1 MGTPAPVF
9 KRLGGR
15 SRHGRDVRQRSNN
28 MSGEAS
34 GDTLRPLSGFWQPR
48 HWPVWLA
55 LAGMRLLAFCPYRMQ
70 LATGR
75 LLGRLAGLLLRKRRH
90 IAAVNLALCFPQLGA
105 AERDALL
112 RRHFESLGMTL
123 VEHGLG
129 WWASAD
135 TVARLVEVRGAE
147 HLRAAM
153 AGGRGVVLVAG
164 HFASLEITGRAF
176 GTLFPSVAA
185 LYRSSRDPFVDEILK
200 RLRHKSVPLLIP
212 KQNMRGMVRALRQ
225 GMPVWYAPDQSYRRA
240 MSALLPFCGE
250 PAMTNTALSEIVRLG
265 NAAVVPLLPRRLP
278 DGKGYVLEIFPA
290 LDDFPGESPEADAL
304 RVNAL
309 IEAQIREIP
318 EQYYWIHRRF
328 KDRPPPL
335 PDPYR

>member
-1 MGTPAPVF
+1 MSSTLSTDTP
-9 KRLGGR
+9 
-15 SRHGRDVRQRSNN
+15 
-28 MSGEAS
+28 
-34 GDTLRPLSGFWQPR
+34 RPLASFWQPR
-48 HWPVWLA
+48 HWPIWLA
-55 LAGMRLLAFCPYRMQ
+55 LAGMRLLAFCPYPIQ
-70 LATGR
+70 LAAGR

-105 AERDALL
+105 TERKALL

-123 VEHGLG
+123 IEHGLG

-135 TVARLVEVRGAE
+135 MVEQLVEVRGAE
-147 HLRAAM
+147 HLRQAM

-164 HFASLEITGRAF
+164 HFASLEITGRGF
-176 GTLFPSVAA
+176 STLFPAVAA
-185 LYRSSRDPFVDEILK
+185 LYRSSRNPFVDEILR

-225 GMPVWYAPDQSYRRA
+225 GIPVWYAPDQSYRRA

-250 PAMTNTALSEIVRLG
+250 PAMTNTALSDIVRLG
-265 NAAVVPLLPRRLP
+265 KAAVVPLLPRRLP
-278 DGKGYVLEIFPA
+278 DGQGYVLEIFPA
-290 LDDFPGESPEADAL
+290 LENFPGESPEADAL

-309 IEAQIREIP
+309 IESQIRKIP

-328 KDRPPPL
+328 KDRPAPL

>member
-1 MGTPAPVF
+1 M
-9 KRLGGR
+9 
-15 SRHGRDVRQRSNN
+15 
-28 MSGEAS
+28 
-34 GDTLRPLSGFWQPR
+34 
-48 HWPVWLA
+48 
-55 LAGMRLLAFCPYRMQ
+55 
-70 LATGR
+70 
-75 LLGRLAGLLLRKRRH
+75 LRKRRH
-90 IAAVNLALCFPQLGA
+90 IAAVNLSLCFPQLDA

-123 VEHGLG
+123 IEHGLG
-129 WWASAD
+129 WWASPE
-135 TVARLVEVRGAE
+135 TVERLVEVRGAE
-147 HLRAAM
+147 HLRQPWPAVAAWCWSPGTSP
-153 AGGRGVVLVAG
+153 AWRSPVAPS
-164 HFASLEITGRAF
+164 AAI
-176 GTLFPSVAA
+176 FPSVAA

-225 GMPVWYAPDQSYRRA
+225 GIPVWYAPDQSYRGE

-250 PAMTNTALSEIVRLG
+250 PAMTNTALSDIVRLG
-265 NAAVVPLLPRRLP
+265 KAAVVPLVPRRLP
-278 DGKGYVLEIFPA
+278 DGRGYVLEIFPA
-290 LDDFPGESPEADAL
+290 LDNFPGESPEADAL

-328 KDRPPPL
+328 KNRPPPL

>member
-1 MGTPAPVF
+1 
-9 KRLGGR
+9 
-15 SRHGRDVRQRSNN
+15 
-28 MSGEAS
+28 MSSKQS
-34 GDTLRPLSGFWQPR
+34 GDTPRPLSGFWQPR
-48 HWPVWLA
+48 YWPIWLA

-70 LATGR
+70 LAAGR
-75 LLGRLAGLLLRKRRH
+75 LLGHLAGLVLRKRRH
-90 IAAVNLALCFPQLGA
+90 IAAVNLSLCFPQLDA
-105 AERDALL
+105 LEREALL
-112 RRHFESLGMTL
+112 RHHFESLGMTL
-123 VEHGLG
+123 IEHGLG

-135 TVARLVEVRGAE
+135 MIAKLVEVRGAE
-147 HLRAAM
+147 HLQEAL

-176 GTLFPSVAA
+176 SAVFPSVAA
-185 LYRSSRDPFVDEILK
+185 LYRSSRNPFVDEILK

-225 GMPVWYAPDQSYRRA
+225 GIPVWYAPDQSYRGE

-250 PAMTNTALSEIVRLG
+250 PAMTNTALSDIVRLG
-265 NAAVVPLLPRRLP
+265 RAAVVPIVPRRLP
-278 DGKGYVLEIFPA
+278 DGQGYVLEIFPA
-290 LDDFPGESPEADAL
+290 LNDFPGESAETDAL
-304 RVNAL
+304 RIHAL

-328 KDRPPPL
+328 KDRPLPL

>member
-1 MGTPAPVF
+1 MSSDTP
-9 KRLGGR
+9 
-15 SRHGRDVRQRSNN
+15 
-28 MSGEAS
+28 
-34 GDTLRPLSGFWQPR
+34 RPLSDFWQPR

-55 LAGMRLLAFCPYRMQ
+55 LASMRLLAFCSYRMQ
-70 LATGR
+70 LAAGR
-75 LLGRLAGLLLRKRRH
+75 WLGRVAGLLLRKRRH
-90 IAAVNLALCFPQLGA
+90 IAAVNLALCFPQLDA

-129 WWASAD
+129 WWASPA
-135 TVARLVEVRGAE
+135 TVDRLVEVRGAE

-176 GTLFPSVAA
+176 GTFFPAIAA
-185 LYRSSRDPFVDEILK
+185 LYRSSRDPFIDEILK

-212 KQNMRGMVRALRQ
+212 KQNMRAMVRALRQ
-225 GMPVWYAPDQSYRRA
+225 GIPVWYAPDQSYRRT

-265 NAAVVPLLPRRLP
+265 RAAVVPLLPRRLP
-278 DGKGYVLEIFPA
+278 DGRGYVLEIFPA

-309 IEAQIREIP
+309 IETQIREIP

>member
-1 MGTPAPVF
+1 MSSKPSSDTP
-9 KRLGGR
+9 
-15 SRHGRDVRQRSNN
+15 
-28 MSGEAS
+28 
-34 GDTLRPLSGFWQPR
+34 RPLRTFWQPR
-48 HWPVWLA
+48 YWPIWLA
-55 LAGMRLLAFCPYRMQ
+55 LAGMRLLAICPYRMQ
-70 LATGR
+70 LAVGR
-75 LLGRLAGLLLRKRRH
+75 GLGRLAGLVLRGRRH
-90 IAAVNLALCFPQLGA
+90 IAEVNLSLCFPELDASG
-105 AERDALL
+105 RNALL

-129 WWASAD
+129 WWASAE
-135 TVARLVEVRGAE
+135 TVERLVEVRGAE
-147 HLRAAM
+147 HLQEAM

-176 GTLFPSVAA
+176 SALFPSVAA
-185 LYRSSRDPFVDEILK
+185 LYRSSRNPFVDEILK

-225 GMPVWYAPDQSYRRA
+225 GMPVWYAPDQSYRGE

-250 PAMTNTALSEIVRLG
+250 PAMTNTALSDIVRLG
-265 NAAVVPLLPRRLP
+265 KAAVVPLVPRRLP
-278 DGKGYVLEIFPA
+278 DGRGYVLEIFPA
-290 LDDFPGESPEADAL
+290 LDDFPGESAEADAR
-304 RVNAL
+304 RVSSL
-309 IEAQIREIP
+309 IEAQIRATP

>member
-1 MGTPAPVF
+1 MSSTP
-9 KRLGGR
+9 
-15 SRHGRDVRQRSNN
+15 
-28 MSGEAS
+28 S
-34 GDTLRPLSGFWQPR
+34 GDTPRPLSDFWQPR

-70 LATGR
+70 LAAGR
-75 LLGRLAGLLLRKRRH
+75 LLGRMAGLVLRKRRH
-90 IAAVNLALCFPQLGA
+90 IAAVNLALCFPQLDA

-123 VEHGLG
+123 IEHGLG
-129 WWASAD
+129 WWASAKM
-135 TVARLVEVRGAE
+135 VERLVEVRGAE
-147 HLRAAM
+147 HLRTAM
-153 AGGRGVVLVAG
+153 AGDRGVVLVAG
-164 HFASLEITGRAF
+164 HFASLEITGRGFSA
-176 GTLFPSVAA
+176 LFPSVAA
-185 LYRSSRDPFVDEILK
+185 LYRSSRDPFIDEILQ

-225 GMPVWYAPDQSYRRA
+225 GIPVWYAPDQSYRRA

-250 PAMTNTALSEIVRLG
+250 PAMTNTALSEIARLG

-278 DGKGYVLEIFPA
+278 DGQGYVLEIFPA
-290 LDDFPGESPEADAL
+290 LENFPGESSEADAL
-304 RVNAL
+304 RVNAI

-328 KDRPPPL
+328 KDRPAPL

>member
-1 MGTPAPVF
+1 MSSTPSTGTP
-9 KRLGGR
+9 
-15 SRHGRDVRQRSNN
+15 
-28 MSGEAS
+28 
-34 GDTLRPLSGFWQPR
+34 RPLSGFWQPR

-55 LAGMRLLAFCPYRMQ
+55 LAGLRLLAFCPYRMQ
-70 LATGR
+70 LTAGR
-75 LLGRLAGLLLRKRRH
+75 WLGRVAGLLLRKRRH

-105 AERDALL
+105 AERKALL

-123 VEHGLG
+123 IEHGLG
-129 WWASAD
+129 WWASPA
-135 TVARLVEVRGAE
+135 TVERLVEVRGAE
-147 HLRAAM
+147 HLLAAM

-176 GTLFPSVAA
+176 GTLFPAVAA

-225 GMPVWYAPDQSYRRA
+225 GIPVWYAPDQSYRRT

-265 NAAVVPLLPRRLP
+265 KAAVVPLLPRRLP
-278 DGKGYVLEIFPA
+278 DGRGYVLEIFPA

-309 IEAQIREIP
+309 IETQIREIP

>member
-1 MGTPAPVF
+1 
-9 KRLGGR
+9 
-15 SRHGRDVRQRSNN
+15 
-28 MSGEAS
+28 MSSTLS
-34 GDTLRPLSGFWQPR
+34 GDTPRPLSGFWQPR
-48 HWPVWLA
+48 YWPIWLA
-55 LAGMRLLAFCPYRMQ
+55 LAGMRLLAFCPYRLQ
-70 LATGR
+70 LSVGR
-75 LLGRLAGLLLRKRRH
+75 LLGRLAGLVLCKRRR
-90 IAAVNLALCFPQLGA
+90 IAALNLALCFPQLDA
-105 AERDALL
+105 AERELLL

-123 VEHGLG
+123 IEHGLG

-135 TVARLVEVRGAE
+135 TIAKLVEVRGAE
-147 HLRAAM
+147 HLQEAL

-176 GTLFPSVAA
+176 STVFPSVAA
-185 LYRSSRDPFVDEILK
+185 LYRSSRNPFVDEILK

-225 GMPVWYAPDQSYRRA
+225 GIPVWYAPDQSYRGE

-250 PAMTNTALSEIVRLG
+250 PAMTNIALSGIVRLG
-265 NAAVVPLLPRRLP
+265 KAAVVPLVPRRLP
-278 DGKGYVLEIFPA
+278 DGQGYVLEIFPA
-290 LDDFPGESPEADAL
+290 LDNFPGENPEADAL

-328 KDRPPPL
+328 KNRPPPL

>member
-1 MGTPAPVF
+1 MSNKLYSDTP
-9 KRLGGR
+9 
-15 SRHGRDVRQRSNN
+15 
-28 MSGEAS
+28 
-34 GDTLRPLSGFWQPR
+34 RPLSAFWQPR
-48 HWPVWLA
+48 YWPIWLA
-55 LAGMRLLAFCPYRMQ
+55 LGTMRLLAFFPYRIQ
-70 LATGR
+70 LAAGR
-75 LLGRLAGLLLRKRRH
+75 LLGRLAGFILGKRRR
-90 IAAVNLALCFPQLGA
+90 IATVNLALCFPQLDS

-112 RRHFESLGMTL
+112 DQHFESLGMTL
-123 VEHGLG
+123 IEHGLG
-129 WWASAD
+129 WWASAA
-135 TVARLVEVRGAE
+135 TVEKLVEVRGAE
-147 HLRAAM
+147 HLRQAM
-153 AGGRGVVLVAG
+153 TDGRGVVLVAG

-176 GTLFPSVAA
+176 GALFPTVGA
-185 LYRSSRDPFVDEILK
+185 LYRSSRNPFIDEILK

-225 GMPVWYAPDQSYRRA
+225 GRPIWYAPDQSYRRT

-265 NAAVVPLLPRRLP
+265 NAAVVPLVPRRLP
-278 DGKGYVLEIFPA
+278 DGGGYVLEIFPA
-290 LDDFPGESPEADAL
+290 LDNFPGESPEADAL

-328 KDRPPPL
+328 KDRPPPF

>member
-1 MGTPAPVF
+1 
-9 KRLGGR
+9 
-15 SRHGRDVRQRSNN
+15 
-28 MSGEAS
+28 
-34 GDTLRPLSGFWQPR
+34 
-48 HWPVWLA
+48 
-55 LAGMRLLAFCPYRMQ
+55 MRLLALCPYRIQ
-70 LATGR
+70 LAAGR
-75 LLGRLAGLLLRKRRH
+75 LLGRLTARILHKRRH
-90 IAAVNLALCFPQLGA
+90 IAAVNLSLCFPEFGK
-105 AERDALL
+105 AEREALL
-112 RRHFESLGMTL
+112 CGHFESLGMTL
-123 VEHGLG
+123 IEHGLG
-129 WWASAD
+129 WWATAD
-135 TVARLVEVRGAE
+135 TVERLVEVRGAE
-147 HLRAAM
+147 HLHQAM

-185 LYRSSRDPFVDEILK
+185 LYRSSRNPFVDEILK

-225 GMPVWYAPDQSYRRA
+225 GIPVWYAPDQSYRRT

-278 DGKGYVLEIFPA
+278 DGQGYVLEIFPA
-290 LDDFPGESPEADAL
+290 LENFPGESPEADAM

-309 IEAQIREIP
+309 IEAQIRQIP

-328 KDRPPPL
+328 KDRPPPF

>member
-1 MGTPAPVF
+1 MS
-9 KRLGGR
+9 KR
-15 SRHGRDVRQRSNN
+15 
-28 MSGEAS
+28 S
-34 GDTLRPLSGFWQPR
+34 GDTMRPLAGFWQPR
-48 HWPVWLA
+48 YWPIWLA

-70 LATGR
+70 LAVGR
-75 LLGRLAGLLLRKRRH
+75 KLGRLAGLMLRKRRH
-90 IAAVNLALCFPQLGA
+90 IAAANLSLCFPELDT
-105 AERDALL
+105 AERNALL

-129 WWASAD
+129 WWASTA
-135 TVARLVEVRGAE
+135 TVERLVEVRGAE
-147 HLRAAM
+147 HLRRAM

-176 GTLFPSVAA
+176 SAIFPSVAA
-185 LYRSSRDPFVDEILK
+185 LYRSSRNPFVDEILK

-225 GMPVWYAPDQSYRRA
+225 GTPVWYAPDQSYQGE

-250 PAMTNTALSEIVRLG
+250 PAMTNTALSNIVRMG
-265 NAAVVPLLPRRLP
+265 KAAVAPLVARRLP
-278 DGKGYVLEIFPA
+278 DGQGYVLEIFPA

-328 KDRPPPL
+328 KNRPPPL